1 MTLYE
6 LMEGYENFLRAV
18 ENGDVPEEAIAD
30 TLEAIEAD
38 IDEKIDNTACL
49 LKVLE
54 AEEKAIKEEEDR
66 LAERRKVKANARERI
81 KNYLTDML
89 LAMGKT
95 EFETARNKISFR
107 KTHGKVVLAD
117 EKAFIEW
124 ASVNDDSLL
133 TYGKPTV
140 NKTAIKLAIEGGK
153 KINGAEI
160 VVSQSMQLK

>member
-6 LMEGYENFLRAV
+6 LMNEYKDFINAV
-18 ENGDVPEEAIAD
+18 ESGDIPEDAIAD
-30 TLEAIEAD
+30 TLESIEASIED
-38 IDEKIDNTACL
+38 KIDNTACL

-54 AEEKAIKEEEDR
+54 AEEAAIKAEEDR
-66 LAERRKVKANARERI
+66 LAERRKVKANTRERI
-81 KNYLTDML
+81 KTYLSEML

-95 EFETARNKISFR
+95 EFESPRNKISFR
-107 KTHGKVVLAD
+107 KTPGKVVFAD

-124 ASVNDDSLL
+124 ASQYDDSLL

-140 NKTAIKLAIEGGK
+140 NRTAVKMAIEGGK
-153 KINGAEI
+153 EINGAEI